1 MHIFFA
7 CIYVYDEHDVM
18 IIGVF
23 FFFFFG
29 LGPAPVAKLA

>member
-1 MHIFFA
+1 MHIFSA

-23 FFFFFG
+23 FFG